1 MGVYRSGAAQA
12 LAGQPVRRIGAG
24 DDHRISGGLGKRVW
38 PGCPRNLTDKNGV
51 CGASFSATARMSRSG
66 ITPSAEY
73 V

>member
-38 PGCPRNLTDKNGV
+38 PGCPRNLTAQKPIFMAVFCRNRLHPVESQQG
-51 CGASFSATARMSRSG
+51 RR
-66 ITPSAEY
+66 
-73 V
+73 